1 MLIGTRRQGRNRA
14 RKTVYRG
21 REENPW
27 PGWLK
32 IGQICDKKYLRK
44 VFVQNHFRK
53 QRINGKTE
61 CVERVKI
68 N

>member
-1 MLIGTRRQGRNRA
+1 MLMGARRQGRNPA
-14 RKTVYRG
+14 RKIVYRG

-44 VFVQNHFRK
+44 VFVQNHFKKRWK
-53 QRINGKTE
+53 NDNKFDGGSLE
-61 CVERVKI
+61 
-68 N
+68 